1 MHPIGKPGEWVRV
14 ITEVLSGLSMWRRYG
29 VAQRPSFCLGFSP
42 TGIARL
48 ITLLVVAL
56 VMVSPGAAGAQPRD
70 AGRVGDLGDAPASG
84 DRSGP
89 VNLDLDYF
97 RGYLHDTRHM
107 AASALA
113 WRPADW
119 LRLSLVVGVTL
130 RLADEDGDLKV
141 WMQNKRSNSTNT
153 VAAVGRPFGD
163 GRYVLPALGTLYCYG
178 RLSGNGRAQRVALLG
193 CESVVIS
200 GAITGAVKYL
210 SHKRR
215 PSSVETDEIPW
226 GGPAASTAHLS
237 FPSGHSACA
246 FAVGTVFAK
255 EYEDTPL
262 VPLLAYTAA
271 TLCAY
276 SRVNDNAHW
285 VSDVVVGSVIGHLTA
300 RAVVARHG
308 GVRTTRLGLE
318 PVLGERG
325 TGLSLSYRF

>member
-1 MHPIGKPGEWVRV
+1 MEG
-14 ITEVLSGLSMWRRYG
+14 LSGRGMWRRYG
-29 VAQRPSFCLGFSP
+29 SAQRPSFCLRLTP

-48 ITLLVVAL
+48 LTLLLVAL
-56 VMVSPGAAGAQPRD
+56 VTASPRAVGARPQGAGWARD
-70 AGRVGDLGDAPASG
+70 SGGAPASG

-89 VNLDLDYF
+89 EKLDLDYF
-97 RGYLHDTRHM
+97 RSYLLDTRHM

-119 LRLSLVVGVTL
+119 LRLSLVLGATL

-141 WMQNKRSNSTNT
+141 WMQNKRSCRTNT
-153 VAAVGRPFGD
+153 LAAIGKPFGN

-178 RLSGNGRAQRVALLG
+178 RLSGNDRLHRTALLG

-200 GAITGAVKYL
+200 GAITGVVKYL

-215 PSSVETDEIPW
+215 PPSVETDDIPRS
-226 GGPAASTAHLS
+226 GPAVSTAHLS

-246 FAVGTVFAK
+246 FAVGTVLAM

-262 VPLLAYTAA
+262 VPRLAYTAA

-300 RAVVARHG
+300 RAVVGRHA